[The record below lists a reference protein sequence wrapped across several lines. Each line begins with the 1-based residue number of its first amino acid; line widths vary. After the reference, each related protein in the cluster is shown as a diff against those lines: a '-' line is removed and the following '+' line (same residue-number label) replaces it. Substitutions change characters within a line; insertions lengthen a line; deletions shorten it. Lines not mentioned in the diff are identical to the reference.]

1 MDAGLKKAIILITR
15 RLRQAIFIVLKMTRR
30 NWGKWLLLIILS
42 GLLAVAALI
51 VNNELRS
58 SRWQARYLSE
68 LGRELTFKLE
78 PGPSPSIRF
87 PESGPYDERL
97 GYSRIPAFTQ
107 SLTTQDYLLTQ
118 QARLS
123 PRLAELTDKGLS
135 PAYREKIQAG
145 LDLLDCNQQS
155 LYAERFPE
163 RSYQHFESV
172 PRLLVDSLLFIED
185 RDLLTTRYPL
195 HNPAFDWSR
204 FARALSDQLLH
215 VFDKSHQAPG
225 ASTLATQIEKY
236 RHSPDGRTA
245 SPQEKLR
252 QMASASVRVY
262 LGGENTLPARQ
273 QIVVDYL
280 NTVPLAAKPGYGE
293 IHGLGD
299 GLWAWYGRDFAEV
312 NELLGSHASA
322 TEGEPEGEPEGAQ
335 LQRSAEVF
343 KQALSLMIAQRRP
356 SYYLREGAADLAQL
370 TDSHLRLLAAAG
382 IIPMALRDAA
392 LPIKLNLQHKAVS
405 EPAISFVTRK
415 AVTALRA
422 HLSGLLDV
430 KHLYE
435 LDRLDL
441 SAATTLNG
449 DMQGAVTT
457 VLRQLKKP
465 ANARA
470 AELYGRN
477 MLSSSD
483 DTGKL
488 IYSFTLFEQRGG
500 ANLLRVQTD
509 NFDQPFDI
517 NEGARLNLGSTAKLR
532 TLITYLEIIA
542 DLHQRYAGMTPKEL
556 ARVPVEKE
564 NILSLWAIDYLARAK
579 DKGLPAMLEAAME
592 RRYSGSPGE
601 VFVTG
606 GGVQTFSNFDAA
618 ENHQVITVREGFQQS
633 VNLVFVRLM
642 RDVVRHYKFKS
653 ADADS
658 EAVVTQSA
666 ARRQEILSRFADKE
680 GRQFMIRFYRKYQG
694 KTQQEAQQLLLE
706 HFRPLPARLATV
718 FRSIE
723 PDADVEHFSAFMHEQ
738 FPRDGLTDVKL
749 KALYGQYGPDKFSLA
764 DRGYIAGVHPLELW
778 LLGFLRQQPQATLTQ
793 TLDASGDARQD
804 VYAWLFK
811 TKNRNK
817 QDKRIRQM
825 LELEAFL
832 EIGRDWRRLGYPFES
847 LTPSYASALGAS
859 GDRPAALAELMGII
873 VNKGMRLPLRK
884 LQSLEFARGTPYE
897 THFESGDPAAERL
910 LPEAITDVV
919 RRSLIGV
926 VEGGTARRLKG
937 GLRQAHGKP
946 VEVGGKTGTGDHRFE
961 VYAAG
966 GRLISSRAV
975 NRSATFVFLMGDRF
989 FGTMTAYVSEPY
1001 AANYK
1006 FTSALSVQL
1015 LKSLTPTLL
1024 PMIQLETSDSALACR
1039 AD

>member
-1 MDAGLKKAIILITR
+1 
-15 RLRQAIFIVLKMTRR
+15 MTRR
-30 NWGKWLLLIILS
+30 NWGKWLLLILLF
-42 GLLAVAALI
+42 GLLAVAALL

-58 SRWQARYLSE
+58 SRWQARYLSD
-68 LGRELTFKLE
+68 LGRDLTFKLE
-78 PGPSPSIRF
+78 PGLSPSIRF

-107 SLTTQDYLLTQ
+107 SLTKQDYLVTQ
-118 QARLS
+118 QARIS

-135 PAYREKIQAG
+135 PAYREKVQAG

-163 RSYQHFESV
+163 RSYQDFESV

-195 HNPAFDWSR
+195 RNPAFDWSR
-204 FARALSDQLLH
+204 FARALSDQVLH
-215 VFDKSHQAPG
+215 LFDKSHQAPG

-262 LGGENTLPARQ
+262 LGGENTLAARQ

-312 NELLGSHASA
+312 NALLGSHAS
-322 TEGEPEGEPEGAQ
+322 PPEGAQ
-335 LQRSAEVF
+335 LHRSAEVF

-370 TDSHLRLLAAAG
+370 TDSHLRLLAAVG

-392 LPIKLNLQHKAVS
+392 LPIKLKLQHKAVS
-405 EPAISFVTRK
+405 GPAISFVTRK

-422 HLSGLLDV
+422 QLSGLLNV

-435 LDRLDL
+435 LDRIDL

-449 DMQGAVTT
+449 EMQGAVTT

-465 ANARA
+465 ANAKA

-477 MLSSSD
+477 MLSPGD

-556 ARVPVEKE
+556 ARLPVDKE
-564 NILSLWAIDYLARAK
+564 NVLSRWALDYLARVK
-579 DKGLPAMLEAAME
+579 DKSLPAMLEAAME
-592 RRYSGSPGE
+592 RRYSGNPGE
-601 VFVTG
+601 AFVTG
-606 GGVQTFSNFDAA
+606 GGVQTFSNFDAT
-618 ENHQVITVREGFQQS
+618 ENYQVITVREGFQQS

-658 EAVVTQSA
+658 EAAQTQSA
-666 ARRQEILSRFADKE
+666 ARRQEILSRFAEKE

-694 KTQQEAQQLLLE
+694 KTQQEAQRLLLE
-706 HFRPLPARLATV
+706 HLRPLPARLATV

-738 FPRDGLTDVKL
+738 FPKDGMTDGKL
-749 KALYGQYGPDKFSLA
+749 KALYAQYGPDKYSLA

-778 LLGFLRQQPQATLTQ
+778 LLGFMRQHPQATLTQ
-793 TLDASGDARQD
+793 TLDASQGARQD
-804 VYAWLFK
+804 VYTWLFK

-859 GDRPAALAELMGII
+859 GDRPAALAELLGII

-884 LQSLEFARGTPYE
+884 LQSLEFAHGTPYE
-897 THFESGDPAAERL
+897 THLESSGPAAERL
-910 LPEAITDVV
+910 LPEEITDVV

-937 GLRQAHGKP
+937 GLRQANGKP

-989 FGTMTAYVSEPY
+989 FGTMTAYVPEPY
-1001 AANYK
+1001 AGNYK

-1024 PMIQLETSDSALACR
+1024 PMMEMETSDSVLACR
-1039 AD
+1039 H

>member
-1 MDAGLKKAIILITR
+1 MAIR
-15 RLRQAIFIVLKMTRR
+15 K
-30 NWGKWLLLIILS
+30 WGKWLLLISLF
-42 GLLAVAALI
+42 GLLLVLVAGL
-51 VNNELRS
+51 VSNELRTS
-58 SRWQARYLSE
+58 QWQARYLSE

-97 GYSRIPAFTQ
+97 GYSRLPAFSQ

-118 QARLS
+118 QARIS
-123 PRLAELTDKGLS
+123 PRLAELTDRGLS
-135 PAYREKIQAG
+135 PPYREKSQAG
-145 LDLLDCNQQS
+145 LDLLDCNRQS
-155 LYAERFPE
+155 LYSERFPE
-163 RSYQHFESV
+163 RSYQHFDSV

-195 HNPAFDWSR
+195 RNPAVDWSR
-204 FARALSDQLLH
+204 FGRAISDQLLH
-215 VFDKSHQAPG
+215 VIDKSHPTPG
-225 ASTLATQIEKY
+225 ASTLVTQIEKY

-245 SPQEKLR
+245 SAQEKLR

-262 LGGENTLPARQ
+262 LDGEDTLPTRQ

-299 GLWAWYGRDFAEV
+299 GLWAWYGRDFKDV
-312 NELLGSHASA
+312 NQLLDSNDSPS
-322 TEGEPEGEPEGAQ
+322 EGDQ
-335 LQRSAEVF
+335 LQRSAEAF

-356 SYYLREGAADLAQL
+356 SYYLREGAAQLQQL
-370 TDSHLRLLAAAG
+370 TDSHLRALAAAG
-382 IIPMALRDAA
+382 IIPVALRDAV
-392 LPIKLNLQHKAVS
+392 LPIKLNLQQKTVS
-405 EPAISFVTRK
+405 GPPISFVSRK

-422 HLSGLLDV
+422 DLSGLLHV
-430 KHLYE
+430 NHLYE

-441 SAATTLNG
+441 SAGTTLNG
-449 DMQGAVTT
+449 DMQREVTT
-457 VLRQLKKP
+457 VLRQLKQA
-465 ANARA
+465 ANAKA
-470 AELYGRN
+470 AELYGHN
-477 MLSSSD
+477 MLGAGD
-483 DTGKL
+483 DPGKL
-488 IYSFTLFEQRGG
+488 IFSFTLYEQRGG

-542 DLHQRYAGMTPKEL
+542 DLHQRYVGMTTKEL
-556 ARVPVEKE
+556 ARVPVDKE
-564 NILSLWAIDYLARAK
+564 NVLSRWAIDYLAHSK
-579 DKGLPAMLEAAME
+579 DSGLPAMLEAAME

-601 VFVTG
+601 AFVTG
-606 GGVQTFSNFDAA
+606 GGVQTFSNFEPE
-618 ENHQVITVREGFQQS
+618 ENYQVLTVREGFKQS

-642 RDVVRHYKFKS
+642 RDVVRHYKFS
-653 ADADS
+653 MADASPETLEAQS
-658 EAVVTQSA
+658 ESK
-666 ARRQEILSRFADKE
+666 RQEILSRFADKE
-680 GRQFMIRFYRKYQG
+680 GRQFMVRFFRKYQG
-694 KTQQEAQQLLLE
+694 KTPQEAQELLLDNL
-706 HFRPLPARLATV
+706 RPVPARLATV
-718 FRSIE
+718 FRSIQ
-723 PDADVEHFSAFMHEQ
+723 PDADLAQFSALMREQ
-738 FPRDGLTDVKL
+738 FPKEGLSEATL
-749 KALYGQYGPDKFSLA
+749 KVLYEKYGADKFSLA
-764 DRGYIAGVHPLELW
+764 DRGYIARVHPLELW
-778 LLGFLRQQPQATLTQ
+778 LLGFMRQHPEATLTQ
-793 TLDASGDARQD
+793 TLDASRDARQD

-811 TKNRNK
+811 THNKNK

-873 VNKGMRLPLRK
+873 VNKGMRLPLKK
-884 LQSLEFARGTPYE
+884 LQDLDFARGTPYE
-897 THFESGDPAAERL
+897 THFESSGPAAERL
-910 LPEAITDVV
+910 LPEEITDVV

-937 GLRQAHGKP
+937 GLRQANGKP
-946 VEVGGKTGTGDHRFE
+946 LEVGGKTGTGEHLFN

-966 GRLISSRAV
+966 GKLISSRAV

-989 FGTMTAYVSEPY
+989 FGTMTAYVHEPY

-1006 FTSALSVQL
+1006 FTSGLSVQL

-1024 PMIQLETSDSALACR
+1024 PMMETAASNTALACQH
-1039 AD
+1039 

>member
-1 MDAGLKKAIILITR
+1 
-15 RLRQAIFIVLKMTRR
+15 MTRR
-30 NWGKWLLLIILS
+30 NWGKWLLLIILF
-42 GLLAVAALI
+42 GLLAVAALL

-58 SRWQARYLSE
+58 SQWQARYLSE
-68 LGRELTFKLE
+68 LGRELTFRLE

-87 PESGPYDERL
+87 PQSGPYDERL
-97 GYSRIPAFTQ
+97 GYSKIPAFTQ
-107 SLTTQDYLLTQ
+107 FLTAHDYQITQ
-118 QARLS
+118 QARIS
-123 PRLAELTDKGLS
+123 PRLAELTDRGLS
-135 PAYREKIQAG
+135 PPYHEKSQAG

-155 LYAERFPE
+155 LYSERFPE
-163 RSYQHFESV
+163 RSYKHFNSV
-172 PRLLVDSLLFIED
+172 PRLLVDTLLFIED

-195 HNPAFDWSR
+195 RNPAIDWSR
-204 FARALSDQLLH
+204 FGRAISDQLLH
-215 VFDKSHQAPG
+215 VIDKSHQTPG
-225 ASTLATQIEKY
+225 ASTLVTQIEKY

-262 LGGENTLPARQ
+262 LDGESTLPRRQ
-273 QIVVDYL
+273 QIMMDYL
-280 NTVPLAAKPGYGE
+280 NTVPLAAKPGFGE
-293 IHGLGD
+293 IDGLGD

-312 NELLGSHASA
+312 NQLLDSKAS
-322 TEGEPEGEPEGAQ
+322 PSEGAQ
-335 LQRSAEVF
+335 LQRRAEAF

-356 SYYLREGAADLAQL
+356 SYYLREGTADLAQL
-370 TDSHLRLLAAAG
+370 TDSHLRALAAAG
-382 IIPMALRDAA
+382 IISVAQRDAA
-392 LPIKLNLQHKAVS
+392 LPITLNLQQKAVS
-405 EPAISFVTRK
+405 GPTISFVTRK

-422 HLSGLLDV
+422 QLSGSLHV
-430 KHLYE
+430 NHLYD

-441 SAATTLNG
+441 TAATTLNG
-449 DMQGAVTT
+449 DMQRAATT
-457 VLRQLKKP
+457 VLRQLKQP
-465 ANARA
+465 ANAKA
-470 AELYGRN
+470 AELYGYN
-477 MLSSSD
+477 MLSAGD
-483 DTGKL
+483 DPSKL
-488 IYSFTLFEQRGG
+488 IFSFTLFEQRGG

-564 NILSLWAIDYLARAK
+564 NVLSLWAIAYLAKAQDR
-579 DKGLPAMLEAAME
+579 GLPAMLEAAME

-606 GGVQTFSNFDAA
+606 GGVQTFSNFEAA
-618 ENHQVITVREGFQQS
+618 ENYQVMTVREGFQQS
-633 VNLVFVRLM
+633 VNLVFVRVM
-642 RDVVRHYKFKS
+642 RDVVRHYKFKMTGDS
-653 ADADS
+653 A
-658 EAVVTQSA
+658 EPLETQSGSK
-666 ARRQEILSRFADKE
+666 RQEILSRFADKE
-680 GRQFMIRFYRKYQG
+680 GRQFMVRFYKKFQG
-694 KTQQEAQQLLLE
+694 KTPQEAQELLLE
-706 HFRPLPARLATV
+706 HLRPAPARLATV

-723 PDADVEHFSAFMHEQ
+723 PDADLAHFSVFMREQ
-738 FPRDGLTDVKL
+738 FPKDGVSEATL
-749 KALYGQYGPDKFSLA
+749 KALYEKYGPDKFSLA

-778 LLGFLRQQPQATLTQ
+778 LLGFMRQHPEATLTQ
-793 TLDASGDARQD
+793 TLDASRDARQD

-811 TKNRNK
+811 THNKNK

-884 LQSLEFARGTPYE
+884 LQSLDFAQGTPYE
-897 THFESGDPAAERL
+897 THFENSGPTAERL
-910 LPEAITDVV
+910 LPEEITDVV
-919 RRSLIGV
+919 RRSLISV

-937 GLRQAHGKP
+937 GLLQANGNR

-961 VYAAG
+961 VYAPG

-989 FGTMTAYVSEPY
+989 FGTMTAYVHEPY

-1006 FTSALSVQL
+1006 FTSGLTVQL
-1015 LKSLTPTLL
+1015 VKSLMPTLL
-1024 PMIQLETSDSALACR
+1024 PMMQTQASDAALACQH
-1039 AD
+1039 

>member
-1 MDAGLKKAIILITR
+1 
-15 RLRQAIFIVLKMTRR
+15 MTRR
-30 NWGKWLLLIILS
+30 NWGRWLLLIILF
-42 GLLAVAALI
+42 GLMAVAVLL
-51 VNNELRS
+51 VGNELRS
-58 SRWQARYLSE
+58 SRWQARTLSE
-68 LGRELTFKLE
+68 LGHELTFKLE

-107 SLTTQDYLLTQ
+107 SLTKQDYLVTQ
-118 QARLS
+118 QARIS

-135 PAYREKIQAG
+135 PAYREKAQAG
-145 LDLLDCNQQS
+145 IDLLDCNRQS

-163 RSYQHFESV
+163 RSYQDFESV

-245 SPQEKLR
+245 SPHEKLR
-252 QMASASVRVY
+252 QMASASVRAY

-273 QIVVDYL
+273 QIVLDYL
-280 NTVPLAAKPGYGE
+280 NTVPLAAQPGYGE
-293 IHGLGD
+293 IHGIGD
-299 GLWAWYGRDFAEV
+299 GLWAWYGRDFTEV
-312 NELLGSHASA
+312 NALLGNASA
-322 TEGEPEGEPEGAQ
+322 PEAEMEGGPEGAP
-335 LQRSAEVF
+335 LQRSAEAF

-392 LPIKLNLQHKAVS
+392 LPIKLKLQHRTTS
-405 EPAISFVTRK
+405 GPAISFVTRK
-415 AVTALRA
+415 AVTALRT

-449 DMQGAVTT
+449 ELQGAVTT
-457 VLRQLKKP
+457 VLRQLKQP
-465 ANARA
+465 ANAKA
-470 AELYGRN
+470 AQLYGRN
-477 MLSSSD
+477 MLSSGD

-542 DLHQRYAGMTPKEL
+542 DLHQRYVGMTAKEL
-556 ARVPVEKE
+556 AEVLVDKE
-564 NILSLWAIDYLARAK
+564 NVLSRWALDYLARAE

-601 VFVTG
+601 AFVTG
-606 GGVQTFSNFDAA
+606 GGVQTFSNFDAS
-618 ENHQVITVREGFQQS
+618 ENYQVITVREGFQQS

-658 EAVVTQSA
+658 EAAPTQSA
-666 ARRQEILSRFADKE
+666 ARRQAILSRFADKE

-694 KTQQEAQQLLLE
+694 KTPQEAQRLLLE
-706 HFRPLPARLATV
+706 HLRPRPARLATV

-723 PDADVEHFSAFMHEQ
+723 PEADVEHFLAFMHQQ
-738 FPRDGLTDVKL
+738 FPGDGLTDSKL
-749 KALYGQYGPDKFSLA
+749 RALYVQYGPDKYSLA

-811 TKNRNK
+811 TRNRNK

-897 THFESGDPAAERL
+897 THFESSGQAAERL

-937 GLRQAHGKP
+937 GLLQAHGKP

-1006 FTSALSVQL
+1006 FTSALTVQL

-1024 PMIQLETSDSALACR
+1024 PMMELETSDSALACR